1 MVGRVSKPVR
11 LGDNVL
17 VVVAVGLITIFG
29 ATLLTLVVCTGLG
42 ARRRGYSIPLAV
54 FAGLTFPGAWVVWYV
69 QDEEVGSTI

>member
-1 MVGRVSKPVR
+1 M
-11 LGDNVL
+11 
-17 VVVAVGLITIFG
+17 VVAVGLITIFG

-69 QDEEVGSTI
+69 QDEDAGSTI